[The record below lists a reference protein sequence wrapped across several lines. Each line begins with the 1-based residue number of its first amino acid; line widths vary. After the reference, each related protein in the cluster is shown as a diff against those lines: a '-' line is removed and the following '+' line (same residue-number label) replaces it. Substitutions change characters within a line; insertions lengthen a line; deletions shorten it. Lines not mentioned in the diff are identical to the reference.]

1 MDVKKDV
8 IKSIRA
14 QKPAKEMT
22 KKLEGALKTKIYAN
36 FGGKLNLGKK

>member
-8 IKSIRA
+8 IKCIRA

-22 KKLEGALKTKIYAN
+22 KKLKNALQAKFK
-36 FGGKLNLGKK
+36 NLVKSDNAE